1 MNTGPMRMLPLAGV
15 RVLDLSRLLP
25 GGLASQMLGDLGAD
39 VIKVEEPGLGDY
51 GRFMPPLVNGMSL
64 YFLAMNRNKRSI
76 ALNLK
81 TEQGR
86 EVFRRLARGA
96 DVILE
101 SFRPGVLE
109 RLGVGYPQLREINPR
124 IIYCAISGYGQEGP
138 YRLRAGHDLNYVGY
152 AGLLSHNRERAE
164 DIPTMPATQLAD
176 IAGGALPAVIG
187 ILAALAGRVTSDQGR
202 FVDVSMME
210 GSLALMPLLVAT
222 TLNSG
227 QEPAPGTGHLNGGLP
242 AYHVYAT
249 RDGKAITLG
258 ALEPKFWSAFC
269 ARVERPDL
277 LPLHQPANA
286 AEREQV
292 AGELRA
298 LFLTKTRDEWVAE
311 FNEIETCF
319 GPVNTLAEALQ
330 DPQVQALGAVQ
341 RATLGASGEL
351 GMLAL
356 TPRIE
361 DVPFQVRHAP
371 PALGEQTRDI
381 LQDAGYNEDELTR
394 LRDDGAIWWPA

>member
-1 MNTGPMRMLPLAGV
+1 MSTTPNRPLPLAGV

-25 GGLASQMLGDLGAD
+25 GGIASQMLGDLGAD

-81 TEQGR
+81 TEPGR
-86 EVFRRLARGA
+86 EVFKRLAREA

-109 RLGVGYPQLREINPR
+109 RLSVGYPHLRKINPR

-138 YRLRAGHDLNYVGY
+138 YRLRAGHDLNYIGY
-152 AGLLSHNRERAE
+152 AGLLSHNRESG
-164 DIPTMPATQLAD
+164 DVLPTMPATQLAD

-187 ILAALAGRVTSDQGR
+187 ILAALAGRATSSEGR

-210 GSLALMPLLVAT
+210 GSLALMPLLAAT

-227 QEPAPGTGHLNGGLP
+227 QEPAPGAGHLHGGLP
-242 AYHVYAT
+242 AYHIYET
-249 RDGKAITLG
+249 KDGKAITLG

-269 ARVERPDL
+269 TRAERPDL

-286 AEREQV
+286 EERARV
-292 AGELRA
+292 LSELRA

-311 FNEIETCF
+311 FDEIETCF
-319 GPVNTLAEALQ
+319 GPVNSLAEALQ
-330 DPQVQALGAVQ
+330 DPQVQALGMVR
-341 RATLGASGEL
+341 RATYGASGEI
-351 GMLAL
+351 GTLAL

-361 DVPFQVRHAP
+361 DVPFEVRHAP
-371 PALGEQTRDI
+371 PGLGEQTRDI
-381 LQDAGYNEDELTR
+381 LLAAGYSDEELTR
-394 LRDDGAIWWPA
+394 LRDEEAIWWP

>member
-1 MNTGPMRMLPLAGV
+1 MSTTPNRPLPLAGV

-25 GGLASQMLGDLGAD
+25 GGIASQMLGDLGAD

-51 GRFMPPLVNGMSL
+51 GRFMPPLVKGMSL

-81 TEQGR
+81 TESGR
-86 EVFRRLARGA
+86 EVFKRLAREA

-109 RLGVGYPQLREINPR
+109 RLGVGYPHLREINPR

-138 YRLRAGHDLNYVGY
+138 YRLRAGHDLNYIGY
-152 AGLLSHNRERAE
+152 AGLLSHNRESG
-164 DIPTMPATQLAD
+164 DVLPTMPATQLAD

-187 ILAALAGRVTSDQGR
+187 ILAALAGRATSAEGR

-210 GSLALMPLLVAT
+210 GSLALMPLLAAT

-227 QEPAPGTGHLNGGLP
+227 QEPAPGSGHLHGGLP
-242 AYHVYAT
+242 AYHVYET
-249 RDGKAITLG
+249 KDGKAITLG

-269 ARVERPDL
+269 TRAGRPDL
-277 LPLHQPANA
+277 LPTHQPASD
-286 AEREQV
+286 AERERTLI
-292 AGELRA
+292 ELRA
-298 LFLTKTRDEWVAE
+298 LFLTRTRDEWVAE
-311 FNEIETCF
+311 FDEIETCF
-319 GPVNTLAEALQ
+319 GPVNSLTEALQ
-330 DPQVQALGAVQ
+330 DPQVQALGTVQ
-341 RATLGASGEL
+341 RATYGASGEI
-351 GMLAL
+351 GTLAL

-361 DVPFQVRHAP
+361 GVEFEVRHAP
-371 PALGEQTRDI
+371 PALGEQTREI
-381 LQDAGYNEDELTR
+381 LLTAGYSEEELTR
-394 LRDDGAIWWPA
+394 LRDEGAIWWP

>member
-1 MNTGPMRMLPLAGV
+1 MTIPQRPLPLAGI

-25 GGLASQMLGDLGAD
+25 GGIASQMLGDLGAD

-109 RLGVGYPQLREINPR
+109 RLGVGYSHLREINPR
-124 IIYCAISGYGQEGP
+124 VIYCAISGYGQDGP

-152 AGLLSHNRERAE
+152 AGLLSHNRESAKA
-164 DIPTMPATQLAD
+164 IPTMPATQLAD

-187 ILAALAGRVTSDQGR
+187 ILAALAGRATSDQGR
-202 FVDVSMME
+202 FIDVSMME
-210 GSLALMPLLVAT
+210 GSLALMPLLAAT

-227 QEPAPGTGHLNGGLP
+227 QEPAPGSGHLNGGLP

-249 RDGKAITLG
+249 KDGKAITLG

-277 LPLHQPANA
+277 LPLHQPSNA
-286 AEREQV
+286 DEREQV
-292 AGELRA
+292 SDELSA

-311 FNEIETCF
+311 FSEIETCF

-330 DPQVQALGAVQ
+330 DPQVQALGTVQ
-341 RATLGASGEL
+341 RATFGAGDEI

-371 PALGEQTRDI
+371 PALGEQTRNI
-381 LQDAGYNEDELTR
+381 LQDAGYSEDELTR

>member
-1 MNTGPMRMLPLAGV
+1 MTAPQRPLPLAGI

-25 GGLASQMLGDLGAD
+25 GGIASQMLGDLGAD

-81 TEQGR
+81 SEQGR
-86 EVFRRLARGA
+86 EVFRHLARGA
-96 DVILE
+96 DVVLE

-109 RLGVGYPQLREINPR
+109 RLGVGYPQLREINQR
-124 IIYCAISGYGQEGP
+124 LIYCAISGYGQEGP

-152 AGLLSHNRERAE
+152 AGLLSHNRESTE

-187 ILAALAGRVTSDQGR
+187 ILAALAGRATSDQGR

-210 GSLALMPLLVAT
+210 GSLALMPLLAAT

-227 QEPAPGTGHLNGGLP
+227 QEPAPGAGHLNGGLP
-242 AYHVYAT
+242 AYHVYVT
-249 RDGKAITLG
+249 KDGKAITLG

-286 AEREQV
+286 AERERV
-292 AGELRA
+292 SGELRS
-298 LFLTKTRDEWVAE
+298 LFLIKTRDEWVEE
-311 FNEIETCF
+311 FSEIETCF
-319 GPVNTLAEALQ
+319 GPVHTLAEALQ
-330 DPQVQALGAVQ
+330 DPQIQALGTVQ
-341 RATLGASGEL
+341 RAAFGASGEI

-381 LQDAGYNEDELTR
+381 LKEAAYSEDELTQ
-394 LRDDGAIWWPA
+394 LRDDGAIWWP

>member
-51 GRFMPPLVNGMSL
+51 GRLMPPLINSMG
-64 YFLAMNRNKRSI
+64 LAYLATNRNKRSL

-81 TEQGR
+81 SAGGR
-86 EVFRRLARGA
+86 EVFKRLAAQA
-96 DVILE
+96 DVVLE

-187 ILAALAGRVTSDQGR
+187 ILAALAGRVTSDKGR

-210 GSLALMPLLVAT
+210 NALTLMPLLAAT
-222 TLNSG
+222 TLNTG
-227 QEPAPGTGHLNGGLP
+227 EEPAPGAGHLQGGLP
-242 AYHVYAT
+242 AYHIYQT
-249 RDGKAITLG
+249 KDGQAITLG
-258 ALEPKFWSAFC
+258 ALEPKFWAAFC
-269 ARVERPDL
+269 ERVGRPDL
-277 LPLHQPANA
+277 VGLHLPADA
-286 AEREQV
+286 EERE
-292 AGELRA
+292 AARDALRA

-311 FNEIETCF
+311 FAEVETCF
-319 GPVNTLAEALQ
+319 GPVNSLSEALR
-330 DPQVQALGAVQ
+330 DPQVEALGTVR
-341 RATLGASGEL
+341 RADYGASGEF
-351 GMLAL
+351 GTLAFA
-356 TPRIE
+356 PRIE
-361 DVPFQVRHAP
+361 GVPFEVRHAP
-371 PALGEQTRDI
+371 PALGEQTREI
-381 LQDAGYNEDELTR
+381 LLHAGYTDEELTR
-394 LRDDGAIWWPA
+394 LRDEGAIWWP

>member
-1 MNTGPMRMLPLAGV
+1 MNRTSKRPLPLAGV

-25 GGLASQMLGDLGAD
+25 GGIASQTLGDLGAD

-64 YFLAMNRNKRSI
+64 FYLAMNRNKRSVV
-76 ALNLK
+76 LNLK
-81 TEQGR
+81 TDLGR
-86 EVFRRLARGA
+86 EVFKRLAREA

-138 YRLRAGHDLNYVGY
+138 YRLRAGHDLNYIGY
-152 AGLLSHNRERAE
+152 AGLLSHNRESG
-164 DIPTMPATQLAD
+164 DGLPTMPATQNAD

-187 ILAALAGRVTSDQGR
+187 ILAALAGRATSAEGR
-202 FVDVSMME
+202 FIDVSMME
-210 GSLALMPLLVAT
+210 CSLALMPLVAAT

-227 QEPAPGTGHLNGGLP
+227 HEPAPGSGQLNGGLP
-242 AYHVYAT
+242 AYRVYAT
-249 RDGKAITLG
+249 KDGQAITLG

-269 ARVERPDL
+269 ARLERPDL

-286 AEREQV
+286 EEREWV
-292 AGELRA
+292 LGELRA
-298 LFLTKTRDEWVAE
+298 LFLSKTRDEWVAE
-311 FNEIETCF
+311 LSEVETCF
-319 GPVNTLAEALQ
+319 GPVNSLAEAVQ
-330 DPQVQALGAVQ
+330 DPQVQALGIVQ
-341 RATLGASGEL
+341 RASYGDSGEI
-351 GMLAL
+351 GTLAL

-361 DVPFQVRHAP
+361 DVPFEVRHAP
-371 PALGEQTRDI
+371 PALGQQTREI
-381 LQDAGYNEDELTR
+381 LLTAGYSEYELER
-394 LRDDGAIWWPA
+394 MREEGAIWWP